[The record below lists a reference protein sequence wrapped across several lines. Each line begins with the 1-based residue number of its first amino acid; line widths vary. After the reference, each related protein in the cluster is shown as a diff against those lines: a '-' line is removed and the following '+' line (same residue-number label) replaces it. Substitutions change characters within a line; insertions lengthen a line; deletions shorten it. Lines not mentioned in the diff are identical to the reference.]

1 MCFTLPYVTAPPIP
15 VIRSNANNKPTNRIE
30 KKNASLSLT
39 TIADKAATP
48 PTKIVIMLRPTSQK
62 NTTFNLHES
71 IIINIRSIAIIQV
84 MAHINPSLL
93 STLPFLI
100 LIHWKIVLTVI

>member
-71 IIINIRSIAIIQV
+71 CKLCFAVFVLFIPLQ
-84 MAHINPSLL
+84 
-93 STLPFLI
+93 
-100 LIHWKIVLTVI
+100 KISSK